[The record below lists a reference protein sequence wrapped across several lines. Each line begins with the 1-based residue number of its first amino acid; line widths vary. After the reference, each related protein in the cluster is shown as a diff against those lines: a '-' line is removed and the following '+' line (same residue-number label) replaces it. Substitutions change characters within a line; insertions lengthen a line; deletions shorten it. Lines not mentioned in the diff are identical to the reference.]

1 MCFWYG
7 FDDLPTDR
15 TEEWSPSSKG
25 KSTTWNSVVSS
36 VTDTAH
42 DRQTN
47 DAQPSDA
54 YAKPKLSSTY
64 LHFKLSY
71 MTSWFDLLA
80 YSDMLTILGQ

>member
-1 MCFWYG
+1 MI
-7 FDDLPTDR
+7 
-15 TEEWSPSSKG
+15 G
-25 KSTTWNSVVSS
+25 KL
-36 VTDTAH
+36 
-42 DRQTN
+42 
-47 DAQPSDA
+47 SDA